1 MVWVSGGLHG
11 YGGRREEKE
20 RYLSEQMSAR
30 VGKCPIGIHPA
41 RVIEWRRSRSVCLP
55 LALRSQQFESTCPG
69 NQSIKVWITFNQWSD
84 RIRTGCVEIH
94 RSGGIEWCR
103 FRSIRMAV
111 EVRMEKEA
119 DTSVGRC
126 PQESER
132 V

>member
-1 MVWVSGGLHG
+1 M
-11 YGGRREEKE
+11 
-20 RYLSEQMSAR
+20 
-30 VGKCPIGIHPA
+30 
-41 RVIEWRRSRSVCLP
+41 P
-55 LALRSQQFESTCPG
+55 LALRSQQCESTCPE
-69 NQSIKVWITFNQWSD
+69 NESIKVWITFNQWSD
-84 RIRTGCVEIH
+84 RIRTGCVGIH

-119 DTSVGRC
+119 DTSVGRW